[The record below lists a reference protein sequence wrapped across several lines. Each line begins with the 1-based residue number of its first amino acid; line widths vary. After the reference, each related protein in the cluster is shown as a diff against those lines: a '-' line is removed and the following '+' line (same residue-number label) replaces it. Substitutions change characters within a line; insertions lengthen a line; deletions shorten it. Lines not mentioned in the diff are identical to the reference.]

1 MKTRILILVIAL
13 FASLSIY
20 AQKNKGSV
28 EVLYFKAQLA
38 CCQAKSC
45 NVLENDLKTI
55 IQNNFSKK
63 VKFKEIKLNEP
74 KNDNLIKK
82 YSARSQTVIVI
93 STKKGK
99 EKSLDLTNI
108 INEYKKNSDLEN
120 FEKQIIEKIKSIM

>member
-93 STKKGK
+93 STKKGN